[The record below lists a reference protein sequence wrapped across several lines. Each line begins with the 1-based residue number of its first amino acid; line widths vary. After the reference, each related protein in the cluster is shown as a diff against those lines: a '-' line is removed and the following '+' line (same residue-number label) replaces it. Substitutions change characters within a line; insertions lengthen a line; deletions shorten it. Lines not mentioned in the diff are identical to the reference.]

1 MMIHFH
7 LLGEIFFKHG
17 ILLNLILNEADCD
30 LSAYLDGC
38 FSLFLI
44 VEPGFG
50 PPSYAATVWIDCNQP
65 RYVKAL
71 YVYLQFR

>member
-7 LLGEIFFKHG
+7 LLREIFFKHG
-17 ILLNLILNEADCD
+17 ILLNFILNEADCY

-38 FSLFLI
+38 FSLFLV

-50 PPSYAATVWIDCNQP
+50 PPSNAATVWIDCNQP

>member
-7 LLGEIFFKHG
+7 LLGKIFFKHG
-17 ILLNLILNEADCD
+17 ILLNLILNETDGH
-30 LSAYLDGC
+30 LSAYLDRR
-38 FSLFLI
+38 FTLFLV

-50 PPSYAATVWIDCNQP
+50 PPPYTATVRIDCNQS

-71 YVYLQFR
+71 YVYLQF

>member
-7 LLGEIFFKHG
+7 LLGKIFFKHG
-17 ILLNLILNEADCD
+17 ILLNFILNETDGH

-38 FSLFLI
+38 FSLFLV

-65 RYVKAL
+65 WYVKAL

>member
-1 MMIHFH
+1 MIHFH

-17 ILLNLILNEADCD
+17 ILLNFILNEADCY

-38 FSLFLI
+38 FSLFLV

-50 PPSYAATVWIDCNQP
+50 PPPYTATVRIDCNQS

-71 YVYLQFR
+71 YIYLQF

>member
-17 ILLNLILNEADCD
+17 IFLNFILNEADCY

-38 FSLFLI
+38 FSLFLV

-65 RYVKAL
+65 WYVKAL
-71 YVYLQFR
+71 YVYLQFG

>member
-17 ILLNLILNEADCD
+17 ILLNFILDETDSH
-30 LSAYLDGC
+30 LPAYLDGC
-38 FSLFLI
+38 FSLFLV

-50 PPSYAATVWIDCNQP
+50 PPSYAATVRINSDQP
-65 RYVKAL
+65 WYVKTL
-71 YVYLQFR
+71 YVYLQFG

>member
-17 ILLNLILNEADCD
+17 ILLNLILNEADSH

-38 FSLFLI
+38 FSLFLV
-44 VEPGFG
+44 VEPSLG
-50 PPSYAATVWIDCNQP
+50 PPPYAATVRIDCNQSW
-65 RYVKAL
+65 YVKAL
-71 YVYLQFR
+71 YVYLQFG

>member
-17 ILLNLILNEADCD
+17 ILLNFILNKADCD
-30 LSAYLDGC
+30 LSAYFDGC
-38 FSLFLI
+38 FSLFLV

-50 PPSYAATVWIDCNQP
+50 PPS
-65 RYVKAL
+65 
-71 YVYLQFR
+71 